1 MSTRNGPTPIQAA
14 ADQAGV
20 DIGQIRRWADIG
32 GIEIQRRGGIE
43 TVILERVMAL
53 SASVR
58 LRRSGGDRDSLRARL
73 ADAKVENRSISD
85 LQRIARDD
93 NSE

>member
-14 ADQAGV
+14 ADLAGV
-20 DIGQIRRWADIG
+20 DIAQIRRWADVG

-58 LRRSGGDRDSLRARL
+58 RRRSGGDRDSLRARL
-73 ADAKVENRSISD
+73 ADAEAENRKIPD
-85 LQRIARDD
+85 PQHVARDD
-93 NSE
+93 RPE